1 MATVIMPKMGDAM
14 EEGTLLKWLK
24 SAGEEVAEG
33 DPIAEIETDKVTLEI
48 EAPEAGFL
56 TNTLVEE
63 GAVVPIGTAV
73 ATIGA
78 ESEVGA
84 PAETAGGEEKA
95 AEVDVA
101 DVADQVDKAAVV
113 EEVEHTPEPQDADEP
128 APADAPVSAG
138 SPVIAASAEADSA
151 PSTAGVASATQAAPQ
166 AAPQVSDRQP
176 GERIRASPLVKRL
189 AEEHE
194 IDLSQVM
201 GTGPGGRIVKNDI
214 NDFVT
219 GAKPAPKAGAPVDQ
233 APQPAAPS
241 PASSNGQAP
250 AAAPAAASTTV
261 PAPAVTAPSKG
272 TKVDLARIRRTTGK
286 RMSESKQSIPHYY
299 VTTNVDMTAA
309 MAFRSEI
316 NASLAATGGKVSVN
330 DLIVKAAA
338 LALVEHPAVNTS
350 FENGD
355 LYQHDTIDIN
365 IAIAM
370 DGGLIAPFVP
380 GADQKSLGSIARITK
395 DLGRRAREGG
405 LQPEDYQGGTFT
417 ISNLGMFDVDEFIAV
432 INPPQAAIL
441 AVGSVQ
447 EVPVVKDGQ
456 IAVGQVMKITLSAD
470 HRALDGAQVAGF
482 LGSVK
487 TLLENPMRLAIS

>member
-78 ESEVGA
+78 ESDVGNA
-84 PAETAGGEEKA
+84 PASTGGEEKA
-95 AEVDVA
+95 AAVEVA
-101 DVADQVDKAAVV
+101 AVADQVDEAAVV
-113 EEVEHTPEPQDADEP
+113 AQVEDTPEPKDANEP
-128 APADAPVSAG
+128 APADAPAG
-138 SPVIAASAEADSA
+138 GEAATPVIAASAEADST
-151 PSTAGVASATQAAPQ
+151 PSAASAGATTQ
-166 AAPQVSDRQP
+166 VVDRQP

-194 IDLSQVM
+194 IDLSQVT

-219 GAKPAPKAGAPVDQ
+219 GAKPAPKAAAAQAEQTAP
-233 APQPAAPS
+233 PAAPPS
-241 PASSNGQAP
+241 PASANGQVAAS
-250 AAAPAAASTTV
+250 AAAPAATAS
-261 PAPAVTAPSKG
+261 SKG

-286 RMSESKQSIPHYY
+286 RMTESKQSIPHYY
-299 VTTNVDMTAA
+299 VTTSVDMTAA
-309 MAFRSEI
+309 MVFRTEI
-316 NASLAATGGKVSVN
+316 NASLAASGGKVSVN

-338 LALVEHPAVNTS
+338 LALVEHPEVNTS

-370 DGGLIAPFVP
+370 DGGLIAPFVA

-417 ISNLGMFDVDEFIAV
+417 VSNLGMFDVDEFIAV

-441 AVGSVQ
+441 AVGSVH
-447 EVPVVKDGQ
+447 EVPVVRDGE

-482 LGSVK
+482 LRSVK
-487 TLLENPMRLAIS
+487 ALLENPMLLAVS